1 MYKKLISCG
10 TILTL
15 CAGILAGCAST
26 DGKNS
31 GSSLEKDTAKEFVQL
46 KVWSEEAAISTTQKM
61 VDSFISEYSD
71 EVDFDIVIE
80 LNADSKTKDV
90 ILEDVHNAADVFPFP
105 DDQLNS
111 LVAAGV
117 LGEVNDAEAIK
128 KANSETSVS
137 SASVGDKLYAYPMTA
152 DNGFFLYYDKNY
164 YSEEDVKTL
173 DRILEVADEADK
185 KFCMDWTGGWYIY
198 SFFGNTGMKF
208 GINIDGVTNFCEWN
222 STEGSI
228 KGVDV
233 AEAMM
238 SIASHKSFSNQP
250 NGDFI
255 KEAKAGNAIA
265 GISGVWDAIEVKN
278 IWGENYGAVK
288 LPTYTIAGQ
297 QVQMS
302 SFTGYKM
309 IGVNYYSQ
317 NKEWS
322 EKLAQWLTNEE
333 NQKLRFEERNQGPS
347 NINAAQSDEVKK
359 VPAIAAVMEQSKY
372 GTLQRVGNNYWKP
385 MDEFGVM
392 MANRNTQGR
401 DLQEV
406 MDNLVTGIT
415 ESTVK

>member
-1 MYKKLISCG
+1 MG
-10 TILTL
+10 V
-15 CAGILAGCAST
+15 
-26 DGKNS
+26 
-31 GSSLEKDTAKEFVQL
+31 GS
-46 KVWSEEAAISTTQKM
+46 
-61 VDSFISEYSD
+61 
-71 EVDFDIVIE
+71 
-80 LNADSKTKDV
+80 
-90 ILEDVHNAADVFPFP
+90 
-105 DDQLNS
+105 
-111 LVAAGV
+111 
-117 LGEVNDAEAIK
+117 
-128 KANSETSVS
+128 
-137 SASVGDKLYAYPMTA
+137 
-152 DNGFFLYYDKNY
+152 
-164 YSEEDVKTL
+164 
-173 DRILEVADEADK
+173 
-185 KFCMDWTGGWYIY
+185 
-198 SFFGNTGMKF
+198 
-208 GINIDGVTNFCEWN
+208 
-222 STEGSI
+222 
-228 KGVDV
+228 
-233 AEAMM
+233 
-238 SIASHKSFSNQP
+238 
-250 NGDFI
+250 
-255 KEAKAGNAIA
+255 
-265 GISGVWDAIEVKN
+265 
-278 IWGENYGAVK
+278 NYGAVK

-309 IGVNYYSQ
+309 MGVNYYSQ